1 MVRNSIFFLIM
12 MMLISSC
19 KGQEKEQ
26 QMDKITEEIIKLVH
40 QYPTT
45 PMYSLQMNKQ
55 GCKLVVEMEN
65 NVDYRLVEN
74 NGESIMIPLNVM
86 ITKSGKQRLKVKIY
100 PKEGDQYLTKYA
112 HVQINIFNAPN
123 KNSSLKDYAKIAE
136 FTLPQGL
143 EEKKLPYYEHNIDFD
158 ANIPFDYSKEL
169 NTATDLSK
177 IKDIEEKVVKKYNE
191 VREICEKSDIISYNK
206 LSIHSSALVYNT
218 TYTSIEEIKNSQ
230 QTNRFGI
237 VESNLKNR
245 KFFPIENYNIQFYA
259 NNKIVALWQKNHN
272 PSLYMRGENSSG
284 KNIEGGD
291 PLFLYIPEG
300 STELKAW

>member
-1 MVRNSIFFLIM
+1 M

-100 PKEGDQYLTKYA
+100 PKEGDQYITKYA

-143 EEKKLPYYEHNIDFD
+143 EEQKLPYYEQSIEFE
-158 ANIPFDYSKEL
+158 ANVPFDYSREL

-177 IKDIEEKVVKKYNE
+177 LKDIEEKVLKKYNE
-191 VREICEKSDIISYNK
+191 VREICEKSDIIAYNK

-218 TYTSIEEIKNSQ
+218 TYASIEEIKNSQ
-230 QTNRFGI
+230 HSNRFGI
-237 VESNLKNR
+237 VESNLNNR
-245 KFFPIENYNIQFYA
+245 QFLPIENYAIQFYA

-272 PSLYMRGENSSG
+272 PSLYMKGENSSG
-284 KNIEGGD
+284 KVVEGGD
-291 PLFLYIPEG
+291 PLFLYMPEG
-300 STELKAW
+300 SKELKAW

>member
-12 MMLISSC
+12 MMLVSSC

-40 QYPTT
+40 QYSTT
-45 PMYSLQMNKQ
+45 PIYSLQMSKQ

-100 PKEGDQYLTKYA
+100 PKEGDQYITKYA
-112 HVQINIFNAPN
+112 HVQINIYNAPN

-143 EEKKLPYYEHNIDFD
+143 EEKKLPYYEHAIEFM
-158 ANIPFDYSKEL
+158 AEVPFDYSHEL
-169 NTATDLSK
+169 EQAKKL
-177 IKDIEEKVVKKYNE
+177 KDIPDIEQRVVKKYEEVKAMCERYDALGYNE
-191 VREICEKSDIISYNK
+191 
-206 LSIHSSALVYNT
+206 LSIHQSALVYNT
-218 TYTSIEEIKNSQ
+218 TYTSIEEIKEQKKKNQ
-230 QTNRFGI
+230 FGI
-237 VESNLKNR
+237 VERGLSDR
-245 KFFPIENYNIQFYA
+245 RFFPIQDYYIQYYA
-259 NNKIVALWQKNHN
+259 DGKIVALWQKNHE
-272 PSLYMRGENSSG
+272 PMLYMTGKTKSG
-284 KNIEGGD
+284 RDYKSGD
-291 PLFLYIPEG
+291 PLFLYIPKD
-300 STELKAW
+300 SNELKAW

>member
-1 MVRNSIFFLIM
+1 

-19 KGQEKEQ
+19 KGQKKEQ

-86 ITKSGKQRLKVKIY
+86 ITKSGKQRLRVKIY
-100 PKEGDQYLTKYA
+100 PKEGEQYLTKYA
-112 HVQINIFNAPN
+112 YVQISIFNAPN
-123 KNSSLKDYAKIAE
+123 KNSGLKDYVKIAE

-143 EEKKLPYYEHNIDFD
+143 EEKKIPYYEHNIDFD
-158 ANIPFDYSKEL
+158 ANVPFDYSEEL

-177 IKDIEEKVVKKYNE
+177 VKDIEEKVVKKYNE
-191 VREICEKSDIISYNK
+191 IREICEKSDIISYNR

-218 TYTSIEEIKNSQ
+218 TYTSVEEIKNSQ

-245 KFFPIENYNIQFYA
+245 KFLLIQDYYIQYYA
-259 NNKIVALWQKNHN
+259 NGKIIALWQKNHS
-272 PSLYMRGENSSG
+272 PALYMKGENSSG
-284 KNIEGGD
+284 KIIEGGD

>member
-1 MVRNSIFFLIM
+1 M
-12 MMLISSC
+12 MILISSC

-26 QMDKITEEIIKLVH
+26 QMDKITEEIIKIVH
-40 QYPTT
+40 QYKTT

-65 NVDYRLVEN
+65 NTEYRLVEN

-86 ITKSGKQRLKVKIY
+86 VTKSGKQRLKVKIY
-100 PKEGDQYLTKYA
+100 PKEGDQYLTKYS
-112 HVQINIFNAPN
+112 HVQVNIFNAPN

-143 EEKKLPYYEHNIDFD
+143 EEKKIPYYEHYIDFD

-177 IKDIEEKVVKKYNE
+177 VKDIEEKVVKKYNE
-191 VREICEKSDIISYNK
+191 VREICEKSDIIAYNE

-245 KFFPIENYNIQFYA
+245 KFLPIENYNIQFYA

-272 PSLYMRGENSSG
+272 PSLYMKGENSSG
-284 KNIEGGD
+284 KLIEGGD

-300 STELKAW
+300 STDLKAW